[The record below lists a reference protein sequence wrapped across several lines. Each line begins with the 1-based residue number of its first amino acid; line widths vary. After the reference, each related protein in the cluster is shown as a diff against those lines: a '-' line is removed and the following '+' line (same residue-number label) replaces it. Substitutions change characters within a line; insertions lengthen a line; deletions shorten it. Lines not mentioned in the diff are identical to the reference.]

1 MDKNSFRIL
10 IADDEAGLLEGL
22 EKILGMEGYSVDTAA
37 SGRAVVERM
46 NDVDYDLVFLD
57 LKLGDMDGVEVV
69 KKVQHLSVPIV
80 IMTAYASIESAVNSM
95 KIGVLDYIQKPF
107 DNSNIL
113 SIAERFY
120 IKKEKQ
126 FVDVEL
132 VTDKFP
138 NIFFKSKSSIE
149 AYNMINRVKD
159 CEIPV
164 LLLGESGTGKEVFA
178 RLIHEKCE
186 RSTKPFI
193 GINCSAIPAELL
205 ESELFGHEK
214 GSFSGAVSEK
224 PGKFEIAEDGVLFL
238 DEIGDMEYKLQS
250 KLLRVLEEKT
260 FERIGGIKPVRFRA
274 RIIASTNKDL
284 KNLIRT
290 GDFRSDLYF
299 RLRGLEI
306 YLPPLRERP
315 EDLESL
321 IHYYVTTYSGNYN
334 KKLSVSSEAVKSL
347 REYDWPGNIREL
359 KNVVET
365 AVLLADDNSLLLSDN
380 FRLENNIKF
389 DTAEDSYI
397 DELEKSFILK
407 TLEKNRF
414 NRTLAAKELNISRK
428 TLYNKIKNIRSNN
441 YPNLPKSGTGPDDKQ
456 Q

>member
-126 FVDVEL
+126 FVDVEM

-149 AYNMINRVKD
+149 AYNMITRVKD
-159 CEIPV
+159 CDIPV

-186 RSTKPFI
+186 
-193 GINCSAIPAELL
+193 
-205 ESELFGHEK
+205 
-214 GSFSGAVSEK
+214 
-224 PGKFEIAEDGVLFL
+224 
-238 DEIGDMEYKLQS
+238 
-250 KLLRVLEEKT
+250 
-260 FERIGGIKPVRFRA
+260 
-274 RIIASTNKDL
+274 
-284 KNLIRT
+284 
-290 GDFRSDLYF
+290 
-299 RLRGLEI
+299 
-306 YLPPLRERP
+306 P
-315 EDLESL
+315 E
-321 IHYYVTTYSGNYN
+321 
-334 KKLSVSSEAVKSL
+334 
-347 REYDWPGNIREL
+347 
-359 KNVVET
+359 
-365 AVLLADDNSLLLSDN
+365 
-380 FRLENNIKF
+380 
-389 DTAEDSYI
+389 
-397 DELEKSFILK
+397 
-407 TLEKNRF
+407 
-414 NRTLAAKELNISRK
+414 
-428 TLYNKIKNIRSNN
+428 
-441 YPNLPKSGTGPDDKQ
+441 
-456 Q
+456 